1 MAREVFADLAKGA
14 GIVLVLIGHSNV
26 PFWLINLIY
35 FFHMPLFVIL
45 SGIFHK
51 PQAKVH
57 ETAIKST
64 KVLFTYIFYGVFFL
78 FWDYILSGKLE
89 LQNISSFVFLKASI
103 YSIPYF
109 GVFWFV
115 VVLFFIRILAISM
128 RINYLMFLGS
138 GLIYFLLSLY
148 PNYLSNL
155 PLCLGQVFL
164 LYVFYVTGVIMKP
177 MLFSFPK
184 KILFGSVLV
193 FLIFLCVS
201 CYYFS
206 ITEYKLVN
214 YHNLL
219 VFNPFLALVMA
230 LSGSFGLISLTI
242 LISKF
247 QNAFLRFMR
256 FIGEFSFSFL
266 ALHLFSFSV
275 IGGWLSK
282 LGLHGH
288 SKVFVTIVFS
298 VSIISIFI
306 YLIEKFLSRIVFFKR
321 IFLFQ

>member
-1 MAREVFADLAKGA
+1 
-14 GIVLVLIGHSNV
+14 
-26 PFWLINLIY
+26 
-35 FFHMPLFVIL
+35 MPLFVIL

-51 PQAKVH
+51 SEAKFYH
-57 ETAIKST
+57 TLTKGT
-64 KVLFTYIFYGVFFL
+64 KVLYTYVFYGVFFL
-78 FWDYILSGKLE
+78 LWDYVLSGKLD
-89 LQNISSFVFLKASI
+89 LQNISSFVLLKASI

-115 VVLFFIRILAISM
+115 VVLFFIRILASSM

-138 GLIYFLLSLY
+138 LLIYFLLSLY
-148 PNYLSNL
+148 PNYLNNL
-155 PLCLGQVFL
+155 PLCFGQVFS

-177 MLFSFPK
+177 MLFSFTK
-184 KILFGSVLV
+184 KILFGSLLV

-201 CYYFS
+201 CHYFS
-206 ITEYKLVN
+206 FTEYKLVN

-219 VFNPFLALVMA
+219 VFNPFLALVLA
-230 LSGSFGLISLTI
+230 ISGSFGLISLTI
-242 LISKF
+242 LMSKF
-247 QNAFLRFMR
+247 QNAFLRFLR

-266 ALHLFSFSV
+266 ALHLFSFSI
-275 IGGWLSK
+275 IGSWLSK

-298 VSIISIFI
+298 VTIISIFI
-306 YLIEKFLSRIVFFKR
+306 YLIRNFLSRIVFLKR